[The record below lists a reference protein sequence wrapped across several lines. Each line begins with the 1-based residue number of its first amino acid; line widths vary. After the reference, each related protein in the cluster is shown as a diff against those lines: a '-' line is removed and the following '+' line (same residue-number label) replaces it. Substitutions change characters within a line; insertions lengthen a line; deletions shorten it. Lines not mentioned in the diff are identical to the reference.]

1 MNSLDFPN
9 LLARFQKNFINL
21 SENTKNS
28 YKRDLLQFV
37 DFLDSLGVAVWT
49 SVDSK
54 VARNYLSSRRK
65 EGDKATTIARKLSTL
80 RKFFFW
86 LKKEG
91 IIITNPF
98 AALKPPK
105 KEKRLPKVL
114 DVDLANYFLSLDANK
129 DILVRDKAMFEL
141 LYSSGLRISEL
152 VSLDEDD
159 LNIREGE
166 VRVEGKGRKE
176 RVVPCGRLA
185 IKAIKL
191 WLTLRESKFKL
202 SGRGPLFLSM
212 RGTRISVRAVQVRMK
227 IWSHLLKMDIALN
240 PHIMRHSF
248 ATHILESSGNLRAVQ
263 ELLGHSNLATTQIYT
278 HLNFQHLADAYDR
291 AHPRAKKQT

>member
-1 MNSLDFPN
+1 MNSSDFPN
-9 LLARFQKNFINL
+9 LFSRFQKNFINL
-21 SENTKNS
+21 SSNTIKS
-28 YKRDLLQFV
+28 YQRDLLQFV
-37 DFLDSLGVAVWT
+37 NFLDSVDVSVWAG
-49 SVDSK
+49 VDSNT
-54 VARNYLSSRRK
+54 ARTYLSHRRK

-91 IIITNPF
+91 ITMTNPF
-98 AALKPPK
+98 VSLKSPK
-105 KEKRLPKVL
+105 KEKKLPKVL
-114 DVDLANYFLSLDANK
+114 DVDLANYFLSLDANT
-129 DILVRDKAMFEL
+129 DILVRDKAIFEL

-152 VSLDEDD
+152 VSLDESD
-159 LNIREGE
+159 LDVIEGE

-176 RVVPCGRLA
+176 RVVPCGKLA

-191 WLTLRESKFKL
+191 WLGLRKSKFKL
-202 SGRGPLFLSM
+202 SGGGPLFLSM
-212 RGTRISVRAVQVRMK
+212 RGSRISVRAVQVRMK
-227 IWSHLLKMDIALN
+227 IWSRLLKMDVTLN
-240 PHIMRHSF
+240 PHMMRHSF

-278 HLNFQHLADAYDR
+278 HLNFQHLAEVYDQ

>member
-9 LLARFQKNFINL
+9 LLSRFQKNFINL
-21 SENTKNS
+21 SENTQNS

-54 VARNYLSSRRK
+54 VARNYLSLRRK

-202 SGRGPLFLSM
+202 RGTGPLFLSM

-278 HLNFQHLADAYDR
+278 HLNFQHLADAYDQ